1 MSADLHPTA
10 QQICDANGISRRM
23 FFNANKVRRNGCDEL
38 NRAVINGDASMN
50 LALEIARFDHDSQ
63 RLIMAEFHDIK
74 PRDRLAF
81 VQRVFAAHTLE
92 QTNGE
97 RA

>member
-1 MSADLHPTA
+1 MSADLHLTV
-10 QQICDANGISRRM
+10 QQICTMHDISRRM
-23 FFNANKVRRNGCDEL
+23 FFNAKKVRRNGCDEL
-38 NRAVINGDASMN
+38 NQLVINGDASIN

>member
-1 MSADLHPTA
+1 MSADLHLTA

-23 FFNANKVRRNGCDEL
+23 LFNAKKVRRNGCDEL
-38 NRAVINGDASMN
+38 NQAVINGDVTIN
-50 LALEIARFDHDSQ
+50 LALEIARFNHDSQ

-81 VQRVFAAHTLE
+81 VQRVFAAATLE
-92 QTNGE
+92 
-97 RA
+97 RAGGTL